1 MTKTYK
7 QPEEIKV
14 DEPTFNQPNF
24 LKEAIGIIDTV
35 TAVPTGKPTNMLNQF
50 KFYSSGS
57 TYRLYIYDAK
67 NNVWRYT
74 TLT

>member
-1 MTKTYK
+1 MTKQYK

-14 DEPTFNQPNF
+14 DEPTLNQANF

-35 TAVPTGKPTNMLNQF
+35 TAVPTGKPINLINQF
-50 KFYSSGS
+50 KFYSNGS

-74 TLT
+74 SLT

>member
-1 MTKTYK
+1 MTKQYK

-14 DEPTFNQPNF
+14 EDTPLNQPNF

-50 KFYSSGS
+50 KFYSNGA
-57 TYRLYIYDAK
+57 TYRFYVYDAK
-67 NNVWRYT
+67 NNVWRYSS
-74 TLT
+74 LT

>member
-1 MTKTYK
+1 MTKQYK
-7 QPEEIKV
+7 QPEEVQV
-14 DEPTFNQPNF
+14 DTPTLTQPNF
-24 LKEAIGIIDTV
+24 LQEAIGIVETV
-35 TAVPTGKPTNMLNQF
+35 TAVPAGAPTNMLNQF
-50 KFYSSGS
+50 KFYSSGA

>member
-1 MTKTYK
+1 MDKQYK

-14 DEPTFNQPNF
+14 DEPTLNQANF

-35 TAVPTGKPTNMLNQF
+35 TVVPTGKPTNMLNQF

-67 NNVWRYT
+67 NNVWRFCA
-74 TLT
+74 LT

>member
-14 DEPTFNQPNF
+14 DELNLNQPNY
-24 LKEAIGIIDTV
+24 LDKMIGSIETV
-35 TAVPTGKPTNMLNQF
+35 TSVPTGKPINFINQF

-57 TYRLYIYDAK
+57 TYRLYVYDAK
-67 NNVWRYT
+67 NNAWRYVA
-74 TLT
+74 LT